1 LTYGCENV
9 ILSMWLDYVKSIMK
23 RGEKMK
29 VKILINDFIEDTPVG
44 SLVEAKY
51 FKDMSSEEKVKW
63 ANVLKGEEES
73 QTLWDD
79 NDIFAKNSKGEWL
92 WMYEDDIDIV
102 VD

>member
-1 LTYGCENV
+1 
-9 ILSMWLDYVKSIMK
+9 
-23 RGEKMK
+23 MK
-29 VKILINDFIEDTPVG
+29 VKILTNDFIEDIPVR

-63 ANVLKGEEES
+63 ANVLTGEEES

-79 NDIFAKNSKGEWL
+79 LDVFVQDSKGEWL

-102 VD
+102 KE